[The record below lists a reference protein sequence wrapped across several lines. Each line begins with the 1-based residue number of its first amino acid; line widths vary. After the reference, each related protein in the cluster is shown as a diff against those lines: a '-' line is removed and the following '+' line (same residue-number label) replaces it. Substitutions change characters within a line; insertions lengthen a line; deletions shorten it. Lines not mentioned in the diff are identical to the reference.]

1 MQIKNSLIFILFSLL
16 ALMMSCHKEDN
27 DVRDIYVALPAK
39 PVKITNTAG
48 TWLVYELHVKAASL
62 EDVAIYHNDQLVL
75 AYSDFITVED
85 LNIASVWIEYP
96 DTGWP
101 YKQLIHEFRY
111 GKNASGEA
119 NKYIYNLNV
128 ETDYPEPKHIDFP
141 VPKGIW
147 LAEGAPG
154 SNSYHT
160 RALFPFQTPVYD
172 PLQRGYL
179 IGNNPQRFAIDYA
192 RLENG
197 LPYKN
202 DGKTLEDWHCYNMP
216 ILAAEGGRVL
226 FIQSDIPDNKTPG
239 KLDYPTDLTNATG
252 NVVYIEHADGSIGT
266 YCHLKENSI
275 IVREGDVVN
284 KGQELGKLGNS
295 GNSFAPHLHLHVLD
309 NPNGKKLT
317 EYSDGLFMES
327 LPYSFAAFVKLG
339 ALPVDYLTQEPI
351 VPFVPTMERDC
362 RDMLPA
368 ESDVIA
374 F

>member
-1 MQIKNSLIFILFSLL
+1 RMLFFFFQ
-16 ALMMSCHKEDN
+16 AEDGI
-27 DVRDIYVALPAK
+27 RDFHVTGVQTCALP
-39 PVKITNTAG
+39 I
-48 TWLVYELHVKAASL
+48 L
-62 EDVAIYHNDQLVL
+62 
-75 AYSDFITVED
+75 
-85 LNIASVWIEYP
+85 
-96 DTGWP
+96 
-101 YKQLIHEFRY
+101 
-111 GKNASGEA
+111 
-119 NKYIYNLNV
+119 LNV
-128 ETDYPEPKHIDFP
+128 DD
-141 VPKGIW
+141 VS
-147 LAEGAPG
+147 G
-154 SNSYHT
+154 S
-160 RALFPFQTPVYD
+160 
-172 PLQRGYL
+172 
-179 IGNNPQRFAIDYA
+179 I
-192 RLENG
+192 
-197 LPYKN
+197 
-202 DGKTLEDWHCYNMP
+202 
-216 ILAAEGGRVL
+216 
-226 FIQSDIPDNKTPG
+226 G

-368 ESDVIA
+368 
-374 F
+374 

>member
-1 MQIKNSLIFILFSLL
+1 
-16 ALMMSCHKEDN
+16 
-27 DVRDIYVALPAK
+27 
-39 PVKITNTAG
+39 
-48 TWLVYELHVKAASL
+48 
-62 EDVAIYHNDQLVL
+62 
-75 AYSDFITVED
+75 
-85 LNIASVWIEYP
+85 
-96 DTGWP
+96 
-101 YKQLIHEFRY
+101 
-111 GKNASGEA
+111 
-119 NKYIYNLNV
+119 
-128 ETDYPEPKHIDFP
+128 
-141 VPKGIW
+141 
-147 LAEGAPG
+147 
-154 SNSYHT
+154 
-160 RALFPFQTPVYD
+160 
-172 PLQRGYL
+172 YL

-202 DGKTLEDWHCYNMP
+202 DGKKLEDWYCYSMP
-216 ILAAEGGRVL
+216 ILAAEGGRVI